1 MNIKLNEC
9 FPEVSFYQ
17 LVDGNPQKVKSSE
30 LFNKKKILL
39 VSVPGAFTPTCSNDH
54 LPGYVK
60 HFDQFRQKNIDEIY
74 FVSVNDP
81 FVMHAWLSSYSE
93 KRIKYIADSDSE
105 LLNSLGLEIDLSMIG
120 LGKRLSRFAML
131 IDNGLIKMIFD
142 EKGGGLEKSKAE
154 NLLEIL

>member
-1 MNIKLNEC
+1 MSIKINEC
-9 FPEVSFYQ
+9 FPEVTFYQ

-30 LFNKKKILL
+30 LFNKKTILL

-54 LPGYVK
+54 LPGYIK
-60 HFDQFRQKNIDEIY
+60 YFDQLKEKNIDEIY

-81 FVMHAWLSSYSE
+81 FVMDAWLNSYSE
-93 KRIKYIADSDSE
+93 KKIKYIADSDSE
-105 LLNSLGLEIDLSMIG
+105 LLNSLGLEIDLSTIG